1 MPLIVS
7 LLHLHL
13 SFQLKE
19 IKGNLPLFSCIFVR
33 ARVNCQ
39 DLGGEGDDTFQIQE
53 GTAEKNGQMK
63 DLGMQGNTALF
74 T

>member
-19 IKGNLPLFSCIFVR
+19 IKGSLPLFSCIFVK
-33 ARVNCQ
+33 ACINCQ
-39 DLGGEGDDTFQIQE
+39 DLVGERDYTFQMQQD
-53 GTAEKNGQMK
+53 TAEKAYQMK
-63 DLGMQGNTALF
+63 
-74 T
+74 